1 MISPRHIH
9 IFKNAPW
16 LFVPSFIFLSVFVM
30 WPTLVVL
37 VESLDQ
43 SSLTRVLSNSQLR
56 QMLWFTTWQAFIST
70 IATLAIGIPAAL
82 VLSRYSF
89 KARQIIRALTFVPF
103 VLPTV
108 VVGIAFSSLS
118 PASYQSGPT
127 PLILAHIYLNI
138 AVVVRVV
145 GSRWEKLPTAFNDN
159 AALLGATPFTNF
171 RTVTFPLLR
180 SSIIG
185 AGSIVFI
192 FCFSTYGAAR
202 VLAGPRFPT
211 IETEIYR
218 YAFFLGNMPQ
228 ASALVVWQLF
238 VILLVLALTHRQKSI
253 SLAQRNLMPLSSE
266 RKTKRV
272 FFSIA
277 ATLIAVGTLLP
288 IAILLTDSLRSSQGF
303 TFSYWATSDMWTSF
317 ITSLGIALFAAMMAI
332 LFGTGSALALAY
344 STRTRFQVFVQAL
357 TSLPIVISAVALGLG
372 YLLAFRSEPMNWR
385 GSLWLVAVAHCAV
398 ALPFVVRIITPAAR
412 EIQPELR
419 ENALLL
425 GASPWEAWKSI
436 DLRILLRPLAI
447 AASFAFTI
455 SLGEFGA
462 SSLLTRH
469 GHETLAMRIGQL
481 LSRPGEQLQKQA
493 IASACLLAFSCIAI
507 ALIVEYAVQFN
518 RKKRTQ

>member
-1 MISPRHIH
+1 MTAPHRVR
-9 IFKNAPW
+9 IFKNTPW
-16 LFVPSFIFLSVFVM
+16 LFAPSFIFLSVFVL
-30 WPTLVVL
+30 WPTIVVL
-37 VESLDQ
+37 SKSINQ
-43 SSLTRVLSNSQLR
+43 SSLSRVVTDPQLR
-56 QMLWFTTWQAFIST
+56 QMLWFTTWQAFLST
-70 IATLAIGIPAAL
+70 VVTLAIGIPAAL

-89 KARQIIRALTFVPF
+89 RARQLIRALTFVPF
-103 VLPTV
+103 VLPTI
-108 VVGIAFSSLS
+108 VVGIAFSLLS
-118 PASYQSGPT
+118 PASYQSGPI
-127 PLILAHIYLNI
+127 PLIVAHIYLNI

-145 GSRWEKLPTAFNDN
+145 GNRWEKLPTAFNDN
-159 AALLGATPFTNF
+159 AAVLGATPFTNF
-171 RTVTFPLLR
+171 RTITFPLLR

-228 ASALVVWQLF
+228 ASALVVWQLCA
-238 VILLVLALTHRQKSI
+238 IMLVLALTYGQKDI
-253 SLAQRNLMPLSSE
+253 YLAQRNLMPLASE
-266 RKTKRV
+266 RKLKRIV
-272 FFSIA
+272 FSGA
-277 ATLIAVGTLLP
+277 AALIAVGTLLP
-288 IAILLTDSLRSSQGF
+288 IAILFIHSLQSSQGF
-303 TFSYWATSDMWTSF
+303 TFSHWATSDMWTSF
-317 ITSLGIALFAAMMAI
+317 LTSLGIALFATVMA
-332 LFGTGSALALAY
+332 LFFGTGSALAIAY
-344 STRTRFQVFVQAL
+344 STQAKYQKFVQAL

-372 YLLAFRSEPMNWR
+372 YLLAFRSGPMNWR
-385 GSLWLVAVAHCAV
+385 GSLWLLAVVHCAV
-398 ALPFVVRIITPAAR
+398 ALPFVVRIIAPAAR

-425 GASPWEAWKSI
+425 GASPWEVWKSI
-436 DLRILLRPLAI
+436 DLPFLLRPLAI
-447 AASFAFTI
+447 AASFAFSI

-507 ALIVEYAVQFN
+507 ALIVEYIVQLN
-518 RKKRTQ
+518 RRKGTQ

>member
-1 MISPRHIH
+1 MSSPRHIH

-89 KARQIIRALTFVPF
+89 RARQIIRALTFVPF

-145 GSRWEKLPTAFNDN
+145 GNRWEKLPTAFNDN

-171 RTVTFPLLR
+171 RTITFPLLR

-192 FCFSTYGAAR
+192 FCFSTYG
-202 VLAGPRFPT
+202 
-211 IETEIYR
+211 
-218 YAFFLGNMPQ
+218 
-228 ASALVVWQLF
+228 
-238 VILLVLALTHRQKSI
+238 
-253 SLAQRNLMPLSSE
+253 
-266 RKTKRV
+266 
-272 FFSIA
+272 
-277 ATLIAVGTLLP
+277 
-288 IAILLTDSLRSSQGF
+288 
-303 TFSYWATSDMWTSF
+303 
-317 ITSLGIALFAAMMAI
+317 
-332 LFGTGSALALAY
+332 
-344 STRTRFQVFVQAL
+344 
-357 TSLPIVISAVALGLG
+357 
-372 YLLAFRSEPMNWR
+372 
-385 GSLWLVAVAHCAV
+385 
-398 ALPFVVRIITPAAR
+398 
-412 EIQPELR
+412 
-419 ENALLL
+419 
-425 GASPWEAWKSI
+425 
-436 DLRILLRPLAI
+436 
-447 AASFAFTI
+447 
-455 SLGEFGA
+455 
-462 SSLLTRH
+462 
-469 GHETLAMRIGQL
+469 
-481 LSRPGEQLQKQA
+481 
-493 IASACLLAFSCIAI
+493 
-507 ALIVEYAVQFN
+507 
-518 RKKRTQ
+518 

>member
-1 MISPRHIH
+1 MNTSRRTH
-9 IFKNAPW
+9 IFRFAPW
-16 LFVPSFIFLSVFVM
+16 LFLPCCIFLSMFVI

-37 VESLDQ
+37 SRSFNR
-43 SSLTRVLSNSQLR
+43 SSLFNVLSDSQLR
-56 QMLWFTTWQAFIST
+56 QMLWFTTWQALLST
-70 IATLAIGIPAAL
+70 LGTLAIGLPAAL
-82 VLSRYSF
+82 VLSRYAF
-89 KARQIIRALTFVPF
+89 KSRQMIRALTFVPF

-108 VVGIAFSSLS
+108 VVGIAFASLA
-118 PASYQSGPT
+118 PAQYQSGPL

-171 RTVTFPLLR
+171 RTITLPLLR

-253 SLAQRNLMPLSSE
+253 SLAQQNLMPLSSE
-266 RKTKRV
+266 RQTKRL
-272 FFSIA
+272 FFSVA

-288 IAILLTDSLRSSQGF
+288 IAILFTDSLQSYEGF

-317 ITSLGIALFAAMMAI
+317 FTSLSIALFAAVMAL
-332 LFGTGSALALAY
+332 LFGTGSALAIAY
-344 STRTRFQVFVQAL
+344 STRTRFHMFVQAL

-372 YLLAFRSEPMNWR
+372 YLLAFRSDPVNWR
-385 GSLWLVAVAHCAV
+385 GSIWLLPVAHSAV

-436 DLRILLRPLAI
+436 DLRFLLRPLAI

>member
-1 MISPRHIH
+1 MSSPRHIH

-56 QMLWFTTWQAFIST
+56 QMLWFTTWQALLST
-70 IATLAIGIPAAL
+70 IGTLAIGIPAAL

-89 KARQIIRALTFVPF
+89 RTRQIIRALTFVPF

-145 GSRWEKLPTAFNDN
+145 GNRWEKLPTAFNDN

-185 AGSIVFI
+185 AASIVFI

-238 VILLVLALTHRQKSI
+238 AIMLVLALTLRQKSI
-253 SLAQRNLMPLSSE
+253 FLPQRNLMPLSSE

-272 FFSIA
+272 SFSVA

-288 IAILLTDSLRSSQGF
+288 IAILFTDSLRSSQGF

-317 ITSLGIALFAAMMAI
+317 LTSLGIALFAAMMAL

>member
-1 MISPRHIH
+1 MNSPRHLH
-9 IFKNAPW
+9 IFKNTSW
-16 LFVPSFIFLSVFVM
+16 LFVPSCIFLSVFVM

-56 QMLWFTTWQAFIST
+56 RMLWFTIWQALLST
-70 IATLAIGIPAAL
+70 IGTLAIGIPAAL

-89 KARQIIRALTFVPF
+89 RLRQIIRALTFVPF

-118 PASYQSGPT
+118 PASYQSGPV
-127 PLILAHIYLNI
+127 PLIFAHIYLNVAI
-138 AVVVRVV
+138 VVRVV
-145 GSRWEKLPTAFNDN
+145 GNRWEKLPTAFNDN
-159 AALLGATPFTNF
+159 AAVLGATPFTNF
-171 RTVTFPLLR
+171 RSITFPLLR

-238 VILLVLALTHRQKSI
+238 VILLVLALTYRQKSI
-253 SLAQRNLMPLSSE
+253 FLAQRNLMPLSSE
-266 RKTKRV
+266 RKFKRV
-272 FFSIA
+272 VFSSA
-277 ATLIAVGTLLP
+277 AALIAVGTLLP
-288 IAILLTDSLRSSQGF
+288 IAILFTDSLQSSQGF
-303 TFSYWATSDMWTSF
+303 TFSHWATGDMWTSF
-317 ITSLGIALFAAMMAI
+317 LTSLGIALFAAVMAL
-332 LFGTGSALALAY
+332 LFGTGSALAVAY
-344 STRTRFQVFVQAL
+344 SPRTRFQMFVQAL

-372 YLLAFRSEPMNWR
+372 YLLAFRSEPVNWR
-385 GSLWLVAVAHCAV
+385 GSLWLIAVAHCAV
-398 ALPFVVRIITPAAR
+398 ALPFVVRIITPVAR

-425 GASPWEAWKSI
+425 GASPWEVWKSI
-436 DLRILLRPLAI
+436 DLPFLLRPLAI

-462 SSLLTRH
+462 SSLLTRR

-493 IASACLLAFSCIAI
+493 ITSACLLAFSCIAI
-507 ALIVEYAVQFN
+507 ALFVEYAVQP
-518 RKKRTQ
+518 KRQKGTQ

>member
-1 MISPRHIH
+1 MTAPPRVH
-9 IFKNAPW
+9 IFKKTPW
-16 LFVPSFIFLSVFVM
+16 LFVPGFIFLSVFVM

-37 VESLDQ
+37 STSVDQ
-43 SSLTRVLSNSQLR
+43 SSLLRVISDSQLR
-56 QMLWFTTWQAFIST
+56 QMLWFTTWQAFLST
-70 IATLAIGIPAAL
+70 IGTLTIGIPAAL

-89 KARQIIRALTFVPF
+89 KSRQIIRALTFVPF

-108 VVGIAFSSLS
+108 VVGIAFSLLS
-118 PASYQSGPT
+118 PASYQSGPV
-127 PLILAHIYLNI
+127 PLILAHIYLNL

-159 AALLGATPFTNF
+159 AAVLGATPLTNF
-171 RTVTFPLLR
+171 RTITFPLLR

-228 ASALVVWQLF
+228 ASALVVWQLG
-238 VILLVLALTHRQKSI
+238 VIMLVLALTFRQKSI
-253 SLAQRNLMPLSSE
+253 FLGQRNLMPLSSE
-266 RKTKRV
+266 RKLKRM
-272 FFSIA
+272 FFSGA
-277 ATLIAVGTLLP
+277 AALIAVGTLLP
-288 IAILLTDSLRSSQGF
+288 IAILFIHSLRSSHGF
-303 TFSYWATSDMWTSF
+303 TFSHWATSDMWTSF
-317 ITSLGIALFAAMMAI
+317 STSLSIALLATVMA
-332 LFGTGSALALAY
+332 LFFGTGSALAIAY
-344 STRTRFQVFVQAL
+344 STQARYHRFVQAL

-372 YLLAFRSEPMNWR
+372 YVLAFRSGPMNWR
-385 GSLWLVAVAHCAV
+385 GSLWLLAVVHCAV

-425 GASPWEAWKSI
+425 GASPWEVWKSI
-436 DLRILLRPLAI
+436 DLPFLLRPLSI

-481 LSRPGEQLQKQA
+481 LSRPGELLQKQA

-507 ALIVEYAVQFN
+507 ALIVEYVVQLN
-518 RKKRTQ
+518 RRKGTQ

>member
-1 MISPRHIH
+1 MNSPRHLH

-202 VLAGPRFPT
+202 VLAGPRFP
-211 IETEIYR
+211 
-218 YAFFLGNMPQ
+218 
-228 ASALVVWQLF
+228 
-238 VILLVLALTHRQKSI
+238 LLK
-253 SLAQRNLMPLSSE
+253 
-266 RKTKRV
+266 
-272 FFSIA
+272 
-277 ATLIAVGTLLP
+277 
-288 IAILLTDSLRSSQGF
+288 LRSIV
-303 TFSYWATSDMWTSF
+303 TPFSS
-317 ITSLGIALFAAMMAI
+317 AI
-332 LFGTGSALALAY
+332 CLK
-344 STRTRFQVFVQAL
+344 QVP
-357 TSLPIVISAVALGLG
+357 S
-372 YLLAFRSEPMNWR
+372 
-385 GSLWLVAVAHCAV
+385 
-398 ALPFVVRIITPAAR
+398 
-412 EIQPELR
+412 
-419 ENALLL
+419 
-425 GASPWEAWKSI
+425 
-436 DLRILLRPLAI
+436 
-447 AASFAFTI
+447 
-455 SLGEFGA
+455 
-462 SSLLTRH
+462 
-469 GHETLAMRIGQL
+469 
-481 LSRPGEQLQKQA
+481 
-493 IASACLLAFSCIAI
+493 
-507 ALIVEYAVQFN
+507 
-518 RKKRTQ
+518 

>member
-1 MISPRHIH
+1 MNTSRRTH
-9 IFKNAPW
+9 IFRFAPW
-16 LFVPSFIFLSVFVM
+16 LFLPCCIFLSMFVI

-37 VESLDQ
+37 SRSFNR
-43 SSLTRVLSNSQLR
+43 SSLFNVLSDSQLR
-56 QMLWFTTWQAFIST
+56 QMLWFTTWQALLST
-70 IATLAIGIPAAL
+70 LGTLAIGLPAAL
-82 VLSRYSF
+82 VLSRYAF
-89 KARQIIRALTFVPF
+89 KSRQMIRALTFVPF

-108 VVGIAFSSLS
+108 VVGIAFASLA
-118 PASYQSGPT
+118 PAQYQSGPL

-171 RTVTFPLLR
+171 RTITLPLLR

-253 SLAQRNLMPLSSE
+253 SLAQQNLMPLSSE
-266 RKTKRV
+266 RQTKRL
-272 FFSIA
+272 FFSVA

-288 IAILLTDSLRSSQGF
+288 IAILFTDSLQSYEGF

-317 ITSLGIALFAAMMAI
+317 FTSLSIALFAAVMAL
-332 LFGTGSALALAY
+332 LFGTGSALAIAY
-344 STRTRFQVFVQAL
+344 STRTRFHMFVQAL

-372 YLLAFRSEPMNWR
+372 YLLAFRSDPVNWR
-385 GSLWLVAVAHCAV
+385 GSIWLLPVAHSAV

-436 DLRILLRPLAI
+436 DLRFLLRPLAI

-469 GHETLAMRIGQL
+469 GHETLAMRLGQL